1 MNCLRYIKLK
11 ILLFCRKNR
20 LTYTDDKGRVHK
32 LKHSARFKHE
42 QKRRRIKGENFRNYG
57 VR

>member
-11 ILLFCRKNR
+11 ILLACRKNR
-20 LTYTDDKGRVHK
+20 LTYTDDKGRIHE
-32 LKHSARFKHE
+32 LKHLSRFKHE

-57 VR
+57 V